1 MVHLRRFV
9 SHVLAHNLQAPQL
22 LNEPIMLHRGC
33 FSAAVAQIWGK
44 RMKRKRWLNQRSYPL
59 AFRATRWEVQ
69 VLTIANGCGALTA
82 DRLWVLVSVTALICA
97 WLYPLLLLPP
107 PFLACPRARLCDIIT
122 VLPTPVTMWKRRRG
136 KPVAGNSR
144 WRGSQ
149 CAVVAMVTVGR
160 CCTIPD
166 RISPH
171 VRVPSAVNPLMD
183 R

>member
-1 MVHLRRFV
+1 
-9 SHVLAHNLQAPQL
+9 
-22 LNEPIMLHRGC
+22 MLHCGC

-44 RMKRKRWLNQRSYPL
+44 QMKRRRWLSQRFYPL
-59 AFRATRWEVQ
+59 AFRATRWAVQ
-69 VLTIANGCGALTA
+69 VLKIADRCEALTA

-97 WLYPLLLLPP
+97 CVYPLLLLPP
-107 PFLACPRARLCDIIT
+107 PFLACPRAQLCDIIT

-144 WRGSQ
+144 WRDSQ
-149 CAVVAMVTVGR
+149 CAVVTMVTADR

-171 VRVPSAVNPLMD
+171 IRVPSAVKRLMD
-183 R
+183 P